1 MRLLFSLFLIISL
14 NSLRAQQLL
23 SGTIVDQQGPI
34 PYAKVH
40 YPNGGT
46 IADSSGHFTI
56 TTNNEILKLRISA
69 IGYFPKDTLALVN
82 KSPITITL
90 KSNTTIEPVV
100 VSGTMREMTIS
111 QSPVKIEVLQHNF
124 FNKNPVN
131 NLVEAIDLVNGVQE
145 VIACGVCGTNDIHI
159 NGMEGAYTLVLID
172 GMPIVSGLST
182 VYGLNG
188 IPESMI
194 ERIEIIKGP
203 ASTLYGT
210 EAVGGVVNI
219 ITKKNNNL
227 PLIELN
233 TNVTTHQEY
242 RTSLGISPKL
252 GKRVSTAIGIDF
264 LNNQTPFDF
273 NNDNF
278 TDFTLNNR
286 LSIFNKWTFQSKS
299 GEDVLSIAGRYF
311 SEDRFGGTLQWTPD
325 FRGSDSIYG
334 ENIITERWEL
344 FGTYHF
350 PIKITQL
357 KLDFSAN
364 QHKQDAYYG
373 DVHYKGFQSVYF
385 ANFIWQEEYKKRHF
399 FTAGLTQRLQ
409 FYEDNTA
416 SNTDQ
421 KSYIPALFFQ
431 DEFVW
436 RENLTLLSGIR
447 LDHHKNHGLIFSP
460 RLNIKYKPGDFSTL
474 RFNYGTGFRQV
485 YLFTEDHAFISG
497 SRDVLL
503 AENLNPERSHNIT
516 INYNQA
522 YAIAGY
528 GNFDIDIFYTYFS
541 NKIIPDYEQNP
552 NLIVYENLQGFGITR
567 GISTAINHSFNKNFN
582 LRFGSTFMQV
592 FEQIETENNTE
603 KHGQLFAP
611 LFRATYGINYQI
623 RKIKLNIAIS
633 GKLTGPMK
641 LPTYNPPFER
651 ASYSPWFNLTNIQFT
666 QTLKKLNLECYAGI
680 KNIFNYTQN
689 SPLIDSENPF
699 GENFDTA
706 YAYGPLQTRRFFF
719 GIRWQMNR
727 LK

>member
-1 MRLLFSLFLIISL
+1 MRLLFSFFLILSL
-14 NSLRAQQLL
+14 LSLRGQQLL
-23 SGTIVDQQGPI
+23 SGIIVDQQGPI

-40 YPNGGT
+40 YPNGGIIT
-46 IADSSGHFTI
+46 DSTGNFDI
-56 TTNNEILKLRISA
+56 TTGMEKLKLRISA
-69 IGYFPKDTLALVN
+69 IGYFPKDTIVLVN

-124 FNKNPVN
+124 FNKNPIN

-194 ERIEIIKGP
+194 DRIEIIKGP

-233 TNVTTHQEY
+233 TNVTSHQEY

-252 GKRVSTAIGIDF
+252 SKRVSTAIGVDF
-264 LNNQTPFDF
+264 LYNQTPYDF

-286 LSIFNKWTFQSKS
+286 LSIFNKWAFQSKT

-311 SEDRFGGTLQWTPD
+311 REDRFGGTLQWTPD

-334 ENIITERWEL
+334 ENIITERWEI

-350 PIKITQL
+350 PVKITQL

-364 QHKQDAYYG
+364 QHNQDAYYG
-373 DVHYKGFQSVYF
+373 DVNYNGFQSVYF

-421 KSYIPALFFQ
+421 KSYIPALFLQ
-431 DEFVW
+431 DEFLW
-436 RENLTLLSGIR
+436 RENLTILSGIR

-460 RLNIKYKPGDFSTL
+460 RLNVKYKPGDFSTL

-516 INYNQA
+516 LNYNQT

-567 GISTAINHSFNKNFN
+567 GISTAINHSFNKDFN
-582 LRFGSTFMQV
+582 LRIGSTFMQV
-592 FEQIETENNTE
+592 FEQIKTENNTE
-603 KHGQLFAP
+603 KHEQLFAP

-623 RKIKLNIAIS
+623 RKMKLNIAIS

-641 LPTYNPPFER
+641 LPTYIPPFER
-651 ASYSPWFNLTNIQFT
+651 ATYSPWFNLTNIQFT
-666 QTLKKLNLECYAGI
+666 QTLKKLNLECYAGV
-680 KNIFNYTQN
+680 KNIFNYTQD

-699 GENFDTA
+699 GDNFDTA
-706 YAYGPLQTRRFFF
+706 YAYGPLQTRRFFL